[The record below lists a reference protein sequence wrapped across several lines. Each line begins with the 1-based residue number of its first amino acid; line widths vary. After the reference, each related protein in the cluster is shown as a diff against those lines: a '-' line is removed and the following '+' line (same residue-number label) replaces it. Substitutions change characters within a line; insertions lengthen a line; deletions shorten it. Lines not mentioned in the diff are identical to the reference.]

1 MLGTLSVIDHMRLP
15 PEGGG
20 TVRAL
25 SRIGYELP
33 AALADLIDNSI
44 DAQATRVEITFYRD
58 DHEIT
63 AVTIA
68 DDGKGMNP
76 DELRTGMQ
84 FAGKT
89 VHGKGDLGTYG
100 MGLKSAS
107 FSQCNTLTVV
117 SRRGADTIASRW
129 AVEEIGADWKCA
141 VLDPDGAKAAFDELC
156 MKGRQ
161 PVCGTLVI
169 WERLDRIGVGADPD
183 ALDEFFSTAL
193 PRLNTHLG
201 LVFHRFL
208 QNGALSI
215 SVAVKHAQRSLAVP
229 RNVRPIDPF
238 GYSTSGSKSYPKTL
252 EVSIPNVGAVAMHA
266 HVWPDGVASDNFSI
280 GGKRGAEAQG
290 FYFYRNH
297 RLIQAGGWNGVLRN
311 ENDVELSLARIAV
324 DLPPGGLD
332 VNVQKSAL
340 QITAA
345 QAQTFL
351 KATDGEVDLARFLED
366 AKEAY
371 RAARRRNSEPSDPIF
386 VPGYGLASGVRRTA
400 EKRLAKGHASQEIA
414 FVWEQLEEDRVF
426 ELDPIESRIIL
437 NRDYR
442 RPILGEA
449 PASAA
454 DAPFFKM
461 LLFLAVR
468 SEFGR
473 SRSSKKQ
480 NERLDLMNALLLDI
494 VKTR

>member
-1 MLGTLSVIDHMRLP
+1 MLETLSVVDHMRLP

-44 DAQATRVEITFYRD
+44 DAGSSRVEITFYRD
-58 DHEIT
+58 DHEIAT
-63 AVTIA
+63 VTIA
-68 DDGKGMNP
+68 DDGKGMNS

-89 VHGKGDLGTYG
+89 EHKEGDLGTYG

-117 SRRGADTIASRW
+117 SRQNGQTIASRW
-129 AVEEIGADWKCA
+129 AAEEIDADWKCA
-141 VLDPDGAKAAFDELC
+141 LLDPAGAQVVFDELC

-161 PVCGTLVI
+161 PATGTLVI
-169 WERLDRIGVGADPD
+169 WERLDRVGVGADPD

-193 PRLNTHLG
+193 PRLNAHLG

-208 QNGALSI
+208 QAGALSI
-215 SVAVKHAQRSLAVP
+215 SVSVKHARRALALPRS
-229 RNVRPIDPF
+229 VRPIDPF
-238 GYSTSGSKSYPKTL
+238 GYQASGATDYPKTL
-252 EVSIPNVGAVAMHA
+252 QATIPNVGCVALHA
-266 HVWPDGVASDNFSI
+266 HIWPDGVTSDNFVI

-290 FYFYRNH
+290 FYFYRNN

-311 ENDVELSLARIAV
+311 EHDGELSLARVSV

-340 QITAA
+340 QVTAA
-345 QAQTFL
+345 QAQTLL
-351 KATDGEVDLARFLED
+351 KATDGETDLTGYLDA

-371 RAARRRNSEPSDPIF
+371 RAARRRTSEAVDPVF
-386 VPGYGLASGVRRTA
+386 VPGAGLATGVRRMA
-400 EKRLAKGHASQEIA
+400 GRRLGKGLPTQDITFA
-414 FVWEQLEEDRVF
+414 WERLEDGKVF
-426 ELDPIESRIIL
+426 ELDPIDSRILL
-437 NRDYR
+437 NRNYR
-442 RPILGEA
+442 KAILGEA

-454 DAPFFKM
+454 DAPYFKM
-461 LLFLAVR
+461 LLFLTVR
-468 SEFGR
+468 NEFAR

-480 NERLDLMNALLLDI
+480 NERLELINELLMDI
-494 VKTR
+494 VKSK